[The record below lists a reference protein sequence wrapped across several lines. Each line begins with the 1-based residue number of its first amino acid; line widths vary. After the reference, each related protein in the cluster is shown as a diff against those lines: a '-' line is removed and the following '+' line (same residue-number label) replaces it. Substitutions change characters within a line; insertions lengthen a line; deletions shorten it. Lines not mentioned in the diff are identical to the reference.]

1 MTPRQAFEQAEA
13 MVAELKQARLD
24 IDSAPSDIAGRAGL
38 EAGLIARTECGV
50 SQPRMTTI
58 IRWADVLGYDL
69 RLVKRL

>member
-1 MTPRQAFEQAEA
+1 

-24 IDSAPSDIAGRAGL
+24 IDRGSSDISVSAGL
-38 EAGLIARTECGV
+38 EAGLISRTELGV

-69 RLVKRL
+69 RLVKRP

>member
-24 IDSAPSDIAGRAGL
+24 IDRAPADIAGSAGL
-38 EAGLIARTECGV
+38 EYGVIASTEAGV
-50 SQPRMTTI
+50 SQPRLTTI

-69 RLVKRL
+69 RLVKRG